1 MVIRTHGEVGRRVG
15 SAAEAQRECE
25 WHVQAG
31 GENLEEEWCAQ
42 QRGTREGG
50 CAPSHVVVV
59 VTGGRCAASAAA
71 SVHQTAVR
79 RAASVSRPSR
89 MRRLVAP
96 QNK

>member
-1 MVIRTHGEVGRRVG
+1 MVSRKHGEVGRRVG
-15 SAAEAQRECE
+15 SAAEAQHECE

-31 GENLEEEWCAQ
+31 GENLEEECCAQ

-79 RAASVSRPSR
+79 RAASVSRPTN